1 MLCLGAPGLWTPCCG
16 SSGVRGLTAAQFFVQ
31 TLNMKLMSGHEV
43 RFISYIEPNQQ
54 QSGTSYL
61 VPCSQRIMIFNKT
74 R

>member
-1 MLCLGAPGLWTPCCG
+1 M
-16 SSGVRGLTAAQFFVQ
+16 RGLTAAQFFVQ